1 MILLSR
7 HLTPCI
13 CTKKH
18 LLFPLLLLFFPC
30 CLMLRAFTVPL
41 QPVLQP
47 PLLAQLAAPST
58 AAMLGSWQHLLWEP
72 GTYLEVARER
82 APAMDGVLF
91 PAKRGQ
97 PEPGGN
103 AAVSAPDPYQ
113 HKSEDD
119 LVEEIPM
126 CGWLH
131 TAPAVMPTL
140 TPPVSPPLLLFKQPF
155 LSHTRFLPS
164 LTRS

>member
-72 GTYLEVARER
+72 GTYLEVARESTGHGWGSVPSKEG
-82 APAMDGVLF
+82 AAWAWGQCCCLCPWPLPAQEWRWPGRRDPHVWVTAHCSCCHAHSHSTGLSSPLQTTLPVPYSVL
-91 PAKRGQ
+91 AKF
-97 PEPGGN
+97 N
-103 AAVSAPDPYQ
+103 
-113 HKSEDD
+113 
-119 LVEEIPM
+119 
-126 CGWLH
+126 
-131 TAPAVMPTL
+131 T
-140 TPPVSPPLLLFKQPF
+140 
-155 LSHTRFLPS
+155 
-164 LTRS
+164 